1 MATANTFANIIPGH
15 PGDIIGLY
23 STAIASTR
31 CSKSAGRRSTARIGR
46 PKRRKEAERGI
57 PASGGLRG
65 AEKQFDRPGGGQK
78 PGRIN
83 PKSVVLWQF
92 LCYAVPGATDK
103 RQAVCPPA
111 QSGALLGPLILR
123 KGGCQMVTYSDL
135 IQTGILIV
143 GIIALFLQANKK
155 K

>member
-1 MATANTFANIIPGH
+1 MVRTDPPPVTPRLPVLGRANHSP
-15 PGDIIGLY
+15 P
-23 STAIASTR
+23 
-31 CSKSAGRRSTARIGR
+31 TARRGEA
-46 PKRRKEAERGI
+46 RRAR
-57 PASGGLRG
+57 GLRG
-65 AEKQFDRPGGGQK
+65 GEKKSGRPGGGQEVS
-78 PGRIN
+78 GIN
-83 PKSVVLWQF
+83 PKSVVFWQF

-111 QSGALLGPLILR
+111 LSGALLGPLILR